1 MEPDRDMIKE
11 SENIELGSE
20 VESSQGWSKC
30 LVFIFLF
37 CFWWVNF
44 QITIEL
50 ARTDNYLILV
60 KVMTLG
66 NFSTWSNSLESLL
79 LYIIT

>member
-37 CFWWVNF
+37 CF
-44 QITIEL
+44 
-50 ARTDNYLILV
+50 
-60 KVMTLG
+60 
-66 NFSTWSNSLESLL
+66 
-79 LYIIT
+79 